1 MFVIAHLSDVHL
13 DCGARAL
20 DRTRQVMSY
29 LNALPGPID
38 AILVSGDIAD
48 HGEPAE
54 YEQARAELVADVPV
68 LILPGNHD
76 VRPAYRRVL
85 LDGTESTQPINQ
97 AQRVGKVLFAL
108 CDSST
113 PGRDDGLLTETT
125 LAWLADLLAGTDRDT
140 PVFICMH
147 HPPAAL
153 HEPLIDGIRLS
164 AERPLADLIEGCPQ
178 VVAVLCGHAHT
189 PAASTFA
196 GRPLLVAP
204 GVASMLRLPWES
216 GGAADFA
223 SVIDHNMPPAI
234 AFHVLGDDG
243 RLTTHFRLVP

>member
-13 DCGARAL
+13 DGGARAL
-20 DRTRQVMSY
+20 ARTRQVMSY

-54 YEQARAELVADVPV
+54 YEQARTELVADVPV
-68 LILPGNHD
+68 LMLPGNHD
-76 VRPAYRRVL
+76 VRAAYRKVL
-85 LDGTESTQPINQ
+85 LGGADGGQPINE
-97 AQRVGKVLFAL
+97 ARWVGKVLFAL
-108 CDSST
+108 CDSSI
-113 PGRDDGLLTETT
+113 PGRDEGLLATTT
-125 LAWLADLLAGTDRDT
+125 LAWLADLLDSVDQDT
-140 PVFICMH
+140 PVFVCLH
-147 HPPAAL
+147 HPPVAL

-164 AERPLADLIEGCPQ
+164 DEQALAELIESHPQ

-189 PAASTFA
+189 AAASTFA

-204 GVASMLRLPWES
+204 GVVSTLRLPWES

-223 SVIDHNMPPAI
+223 SVLDLDTPPAI